1 MQRVR
6 EFHNRMELA
15 VDKPYSKDLMNF
27 RLKLIFEEVQEL
39 ATAALD
45 VESSLLPE
53 STQVLM
59 EKLLKEMCDVVYVI
73 KGTAVSFGMDFDE
86 AYKRVHQ
93 SNLSKLPLTKDD
105 DGKVLKGPNY
115 KPPSMEG
122 LVREQ
127 P

>member
-1 MQRVR
+1 MKRVK
-6 EFHNRMELA
+6 EFHERMELA
-15 VDKPYSKDLMNF
+15 VDKPYSLDLMNF

-45 VESSLLPE
+45 LEGSMLPE
-53 STQVLM
+53 SQQELM

-86 AYKRVHQ
+86 AYKRVHE
-93 SNLSKLPLTKDD
+93 SNMSKLPLTKDD
-105 DGKVLKGPNY
+105 NGKVLKGSNY

-122 LVREQ
+122 LVIDQ